1 MLTLRF
7 NATILLHFK
16 MSEDSLF
23 SLMMK
28 PEKSL
33 CMHLHPCSLIHLCQL
48 HDMNAK
54 RRPEHAHFL
63 LSDKIN
69 LDYYNPIFLQFS

>member
-16 MSEDSLF
+16 SPKIPYLVWWWSPKIRYACIYTHVV
-23 SLMMK
+23 SY
-28 PEKSL
+28 
-33 CMHLHPCSLIHLCQL
+33 IYV
-48 HDMNAK
+48 NAK

-69 LDYYNPIFLQFS
+69 LDYNNPIFLQFS